1 MLKEIDGIDLLLT
14 GHQHRTLTGK
24 SYSTYYMQPS
34 LNGQGLGKVDID
46 FTLDDGKW
54 NYEISSINILSTDG
68 IDVDNNLLDLVTTY
82 EDKTQSFL
90 DTPIGKT
97 KKDLIISD
105 QLEAR
110 VNKHPLVSFINQVQ
124 LEYSGADISSCSLGN
139 TVSGFK
145 KDITIRDVIG
155 TYIFP
160 NTLVVKAVPGNILKI
175 ALEKTAEFFELDNGI
190 PIFSPKFNTPKLQ
203 LYAYDMYDN
212 INYTIDLRK
221 AIGNRVSDITF
232 KGISLQ
238 DNCTYNVVMNNYR
251 AAGGGDYLFFKDCLT
266 VKDIQLDVIELLIN
280 YIYDKKDIIIN
291 DLKNI
296 NIIY

>member
-1 MLKEIDGIDLLLT
+1 
-14 GHQHRTLTGK
+14 
-24 SYSTYYMQPS
+24 
-34 LNGQGLGKVDID
+34 LNYLNKKLQTTVE
-46 FTLDDGKW
+46 
-54 NYEISSINILSTDG
+54 NLS
-68 IDVDNNLLDLVTTY
+68 
-82 EDKTQSFL
+82 
-90 DTPIGKT
+90 KT